1 MPSAQIL
8 LIRSPALFSFLIH
21 SADDGE
27 KNQWSLYCLEQGG
40 NET

>member
-1 MPSAQIL
+1 MLSAQIL

-21 SADDGE
+21 CADD
-27 KNQWSLYCLEQGG
+27 KKQCCFFCLEQGG

>member
-8 LIRSPALFSFLIH
+8 LIRSPAPFSFLIH
-21 SADDGE
+21 SADD